1 MSIRGGVYIYLCWFA
16 ALYFLVGLFLLAQI
30 RYSALTME
38 FGHVSS
44 FCLLI
49 VYVKSN
55 YQEGSDTCF
64 SHSLTLRAKG
74 KHLP

>member
-55 YQEGSDTCF
+55 YSKKVLSYASSMLMLIPYINEQG
-64 SHSLTLRAKG
+64 
-74 KHLP
+74 